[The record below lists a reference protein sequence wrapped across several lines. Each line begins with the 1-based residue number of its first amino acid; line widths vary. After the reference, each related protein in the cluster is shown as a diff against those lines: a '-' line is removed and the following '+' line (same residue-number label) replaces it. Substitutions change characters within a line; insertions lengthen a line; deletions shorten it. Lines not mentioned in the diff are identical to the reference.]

1 MLRAAV
7 KIGVGLC
14 GDIDLNSLSDSKI
27 CQLFLFPPPALLAQ
41 SLTGKGGGGL
51 NRRAAVVLR
60 DDRAF
65 MQDVF
70 FFAGLSRG
78 PSQFGQSKVLRPE
91 TCSSKPALYSSSP
104 TNEIFGI

>member
-1 MLRAAV
+1 M

-70 FFAGLSRG
+70 F
-78 PSQFGQSKVLRPE
+78 LRDLVE
-91 TCSSKPALYSSSP
+91 ALVSLAKARYSDQRRAAAKPALYSSSP